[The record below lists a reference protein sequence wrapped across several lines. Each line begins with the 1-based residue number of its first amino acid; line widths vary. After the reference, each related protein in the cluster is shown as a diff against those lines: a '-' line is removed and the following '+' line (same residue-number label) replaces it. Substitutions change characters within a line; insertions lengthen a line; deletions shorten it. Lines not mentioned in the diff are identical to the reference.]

1 MRAIWLFLLIF
12 VSLQAVEFA
21 EVGVEPIPDSIPF
34 DEQKARLGK
43 KLYLDANLSKDK
55 TISCNSCHPLENYGV
70 DNLRLS
76 LGVGGATNG
85 ATNSPT
91 SFNSV
96 FNFVQFWDGRAKD
109 LQEQAA
115 GPLLNPVEHGMTEDA
130 VVAAVKDNP
139 EYVKSFGELY
149 EEGITFLT
157 ITDAIA
163 EFEKT
168 LLTPNSPFDKWLKGD
183 ENAITPAAKRGFEAF
198 KSNGCISC
206 HQGQNVGGNMYQ
218 KIGIFEPYNG
228 SGPNGNLGRYN
239 VTQDENDKLVF
250 KVPSLRNIAKT
261 APYFHDG
268 SVETLEVAVQLMA
281 FYQLG
286 KFLDN
291 EVVMDIVS
299 FLESLTGEYN
309 DKLQ

>member
-1 MRAIWLFLLIF
+1 MRIICLFLLMIL
-12 VSLQAVEFA
+12 SLKAVEFA
-21 EVGVEPIPDSIPF
+21 EIGIEPIPDSIPF

-43 KLYLDANLSKDK
+43 KLYLDTNLSKDK
-55 TISCNSCHPLENYGV
+55 TIACNSCHLLNAYGV
-70 DNLRLS
+70 DNTRFS
-76 LGVGGATNG
+76 PGVGGATNG

-91 SFNSV
+91 SFNAV

-109 LQEQAA
+109 LQDQAG
-115 GPLLNPVEHGMTEDA
+115 GPLLNPVEHGMTEEE
-130 VVAAVKDNP
+130 VIVAVKGNP
-139 EYVKSFGELY
+139 EYVESFKELY
-149 EEGITFLT
+149 PEGITFAT
-157 ITDAIA
+157 ITHAIA

-168 LLTPNSPFDKWLKGD
+168 LLTPNAPFDKWLKGD
-183 ENAITPAAKRGFEAF
+183 KDAISPAAKRGFQAF

-218 KIGIFEPYNG
+218 KIGIFEPYTAG
-228 SGPNGNLGRYN
+228 GNLGRYS
-239 VTQDENDKLVF
+239 VTQKESDRLVF

-291 EVVMDIVS
+291 DVVMDIVA
-299 FLESLTGEYN
+299 FLESLTGEYH

>member
-1 MRAIWLFLLIF
+1 MRIILMLLCLLINMKAADF
-12 VSLQAVEFA
+12 VEI
-21 EVGVEPIPDSIPF
+21 GIEPIPDSLPF

-43 KLYLDANLSKDK
+43 MLYMDTNLSKDK
-55 TISCNSCHPLENYGV
+55 TISCNSCHHLTGYGV
-70 DNLRLS
+70 DNERFS
-76 LGVGGATNG
+76 FGVGGATNG

-91 SFNSV
+91 SFNAV

-109 LQEQAA
+109 LQEQAG
-115 GPLLNPVEHGMTEDA
+115 GPLLNPVEHGMTEDE
-130 VVAAVKDNP
+130 VIEAVKGNL
-139 EYVKSFGELY
+139 EYVESFKEIYGE
-149 EEGITFLT
+149 ITFEN

-168 LLTPNSPFDKWLKGD
+168 LITPNSPFDRWLKGD
-183 ENAITPAAKRGFEAF
+183 ENAISPAAKRGFQAF
-198 KSNGCISC
+198 RSNGCIAC
-206 HQGQNVGGNMYQ
+206 HQGQNIGGNMYQ
-218 KIGIFEPYNG
+218 KIGIFEPYAAT
-228 SGPNGNLGRYN
+228 GNPGRYG
-239 VTQDENDKLVF
+239 VTKEEEDKLVF

-286 KFLDN
+286 KFLNNDT
-291 EVVMDIVS
+291 VQDITA

-309 DKLQ
+309 GKLQ